1 MDKQFKIYSVDTK
14 AFYTAEE
21 AKLNSKKLVYKLAM
35 NRMETWMYHCAT
47 RKTEEEV
54 LTYNEYKKLLKDV
67 EKLKK
72 LKSEKN
78 KNNEKLEPKEE
89 MELKEKNKQLKIPNE
104 KVTRTG
110 NYKTKQEKIVEKE
123 NKVIKAKKKA
133 KEALKENE
141 QYIGLRKKF
150 NELNSRLSR
159 MLEDNDEQREL
170 NPKVLNEI
178 NQISLFDNSLSR
190 ALNFSSD
197 EVVEDIIIVRVYH
210 YPVLK
215 QLIEK
220 GFTYTNQE
228 TGEVKEYKVFTSSA
242 GQIRTKKVIFIEK
255 SKWAKYEKTLM
266 CGLTIDDLNKSK
278 EQGCNINKFLAYL
291 ALCNSATDVWEGFD
305 IDRAIVVEDFETLVE
320 GTVDYI
326 DNKTFE
332 VTRKLMKVP
341 IPHSDGCGMMLP
353 TVSRKS
359 FMARL
364 PWVKGLMTPANYIKF
379 CDEFRHGDYKI
390 KDIYGK
396 EYDLKEDNILY
407 IFSKSQFKMYKY
419 YDSWDQYKEYFKKY
433 NCGANMCNLEPDTKD
448 FRKASF
454 NYQMWQTLTDITD
467 EEIKSFTDEVD
478 EFITKGYSDRKTMLN
493 LLGADDSN
501 KKKTWLQKSI
511 EIYPELIR
519 DYHIKEQLAS
529 MLNARKKEAKYGKF
543 KIDATY
549 TFLIPDVFAWM
560 QWLFLG
566 EETPKGLLKNGEVSC
581 KLFKKSDKLLVN
593 RSPHLYRE
601 HAVRNNIQNDMTK
614 KWYITDGIYTST
626 YDLISKIL
634 QFDVDGD
641 RALVVND
648 KRLIPIAERNM
659 EGIVPLY
666 YEMGKAKPQIINEEH
681 IYTSLTSAFKF
692 NNIGEFSNKLTV
704 MWNKDEPDLTTIA
717 QLTALNNFTIDGA
730 KTLLVPEVPED
741 VAEKMKEANTP
752 MPYFFQYAKDKD
764 PGSVEKMNDSTMNR
778 ICRNIEN
785 IKQGTY
791 DFSQIGKFDYRNL
804 MFNTKQEIDN
814 EIVEYYRELDG
825 KKRQTLGMSDKN
837 NKGDFENTQNI
848 VYGNTKKLFEEK
860 CIELGYT
867 LTEGLDMV
875 VKYIYG
881 TKKNNRK
888 GFLFDVFGEE
898 IYNNLKHSITKPLGE
913 YIMCDNCGKRV
924 VKTNNRA
931 KYCDEC
937 AKKINISKT
946 IKNRDSV

>member
-67 EKLKK
+67 ERLKK
-72 LKSEKN
+72 LKVEKN
-78 KNNEKLEPKEE
+78 RNNEKLEPKEE

-133 KEALKENE
+133 KEALRENE

-159 MLEDNDEQREL
+159 TLEDNNKQREL

-190 ALNFSSD
+190 AFEFKTD

-255 SKWAKYEKTLM
+255 SKWVKYEKTLM
-266 CGLTIDDLNKSK
+266 CGLTIDDINKSK
-278 EQGCNINKFLAYL
+278 EKGCNINKFLAYL
-291 ALCNSATDVWEGFD
+291 ALCNSATDVWEDFD
-305 IDRAIVVEDFETLVE
+305 IDRSIVVEDFEGYVE
-320 GTVDYI
+320 GVVDYI

-332 VTRKLMKVP
+332 VTRKTMKVP
-341 IPHSDGCGMMLP
+341 IPHSDGCGLLLKGK
-353 TVSRKS
+353 KS

-364 PWVKGLMTPANYIKF
+364 PWVKGLMTPANCIRF
-379 CDEFRHGDYKI
+379 CDEYNGSNYKI

-396 EYDLKEDNILY
+396 EYDLKKDNILY
-407 IFSKSQFKMYKY
+407 IFSKSQFKMWKY

-433 NCGANMCNLEPDTKD
+433 KCGANMCNLEPDTKD
-448 FRKASF
+448 FRKSSF
-454 NYQMWQTLTDITD
+454 NYQMWQTLTDMTD

-549 TFLIPDVFAWM
+549 TFLLPDVFAWM

-566 EETPKGLLKNGEVSC
+566 EENPKGLLQDGEVSC
-581 KLFKKSDKLLVN
+581 KIFKKSDKLLVN

-601 HAVRNNIQNDMTK
+601 HGVRNNIQNDMTK
-614 KWYITDGIYTST
+614 KWYTTDGIYTST

-634 QFDVDGD
+634 QFD
-641 RALVVND
+641 
-648 KRLIPIAERNM
+648 K
-659 EGIVPLY
+659 
-666 YEMGKAKPQIINEEH
+666 
-681 IYTSLTSAFKF
+681 
-692 NNIGEFSNKLTV
+692 
-704 MWNKDEPDLTTIA
+704 
-717 QLTALNNFTIDGA
+717 
-730 KTLLVPEVPED
+730 
-741 VAEKMKEANTP
+741 
-752 MPYFFQYAKDKD
+752 
-764 PGSVEKMNDSTMNR
+764 
-778 ICRNIEN
+778 
-785 IKQGTY
+785 
-791 DFSQIGKFDYRNL
+791 
-804 MFNTKQEIDN
+804 
-814 EIVEYYRELDG
+814 
-825 KKRQTLGMSDKN
+825 
-837 NKGDFENTQNI
+837 
-848 VYGNTKKLFEEK
+848 
-860 CIELGYT
+860 
-867 LTEGLDMV
+867 
-875 VKYIYG
+875 
-881 TKKNNRK
+881 
-888 GFLFDVFGEE
+888 
-898 IYNNLKHSITKPLGE
+898 
-913 YIMCDNCGKRV
+913 
-924 VKTNNRA
+924 
-931 KYCDEC
+931 
-937 AKKINISKT
+937 
-946 IKNRDSV
+946 